1 MWQSMVRSSLF
12 PYFAP
17 FFMFGFFL
25 YLESLHPQAGYV
37 VYPIKAF
44 FVGAMLLWLWRR
56 LPPFEIRSWR
66 KSLLVGV
73 IGFILWV
80 VLDRLLIQH
89 EAGKGFNPFTFGEGS
104 MAWGL
109 IAFRL
114 MGAVLVVPIMEEIF
128 WRGFLM
134 RYLIKEDFESVAL
147 GTYRPIS
154 FAVTT
159 VAFASVHGGQW
170 FLALVVGVLFG
181 GWFLKTKTLGDVI
194 VAHAVTNLLL
204 GIYVLKTKQWFFW

>member
-1 MWQSMVRSSLF
+1 MWQSLVRSPIF

-17 FFMFGFFL
+17 FFLFGVFL
-25 YLESLHPQAGYV
+25 YLESLHPLAVYA

-44 FVGAMLLWLWRR
+44 AVGVMILWLWRR
-56 LPPFEIRSWR
+56 LPSFEIRAWR
-66 KSLLVGV
+66 GSVIVGV

-80 VLDRLLIQH
+80 VLDHLLIQH
-89 EAGKGFNPFTFGEGS
+89 DPAKGFNPYIFGEGS

-134 RYLIKEDFESVAL
+134 RYIIQENFETVAL

-154 FAVTT
+154 FAITT
-159 VAFASVHGGQW
+159 VAFASVHGNQW
-170 FLALVVGVLFG
+170 FLALVVGLLFG

-194 VAHAVTNLLL
+194 IAHAVTNLIL
-204 GIYVLKTKQWFFW
+204 GIYVIQTQKWFFW